1 MVWTG
6 QSFQKHN
13 HSLSPAQAAH
23 AAKIAN
29 HVLQSTGNEG
39 EAIATANKLARRDDG
54 GALTSPPM
62 GATQAAARRYAAMP
76 EEKLQEAA
84 LMLGSSPQGQI
95 ARRVL
100 QQRRMTG
107 GSQVTEGSQP
117 MGATDTDG
125 LQHRALGGPSFSEAN
140 PWWERQ
146 EAYAASRPAT
156 GFLSGA
162 TPGRADSLKTTAPS
176 GAYVMPAD
184 VIAGLGEGN
193 SLSGAHVMDMIL
205 RSGPHG
211 TPMPRGAKGMGP
223 PRPPRPVSY
232 QAKGGGVQAGNEPA
246 VPVALSHGEY
256 VVSPEQVAAL
266 GGGNVKRGHRILDEL
281 VMELRARHIKK
292 LKELKAPVG
301 SGKK

>member
-1 MVWTG
+1 MPWTG
-6 QSFQKHN
+6 PSFAKHN
-13 HSLSPAQAAH
+13 HSLSPVQSAH

-29 HVLQSTGNEG
+29 HVLQSTGSDRI
-39 EAIATANKLARRDDG
+39 AIATANKLARRDDG
-54 GALTSPPM
+54 GALAGSPM
-62 GATQAAARRYAAMP
+62 GGMQATARRYAAMP

-84 LMLGSSPQGQI
+84 LMLGSSPQGEV

-107 GSQVTEGSQP
+107 GSQA

-125 LQHRALGGPSFSEAN
+125 LQHRAMGGPSFSEAN

-176 GAYVMPAD
+176 GSYVMPAD

-205 RSGPHG
+205 RTGPHG
-211 TPMPRGAKGMGP
+211 IPMPRGARGMGP
-223 PRPPRPVSY
+223 PRPPHAISY
-232 QAKGGGVQAGNEPA
+232 QAKGGGVQYGSDAA

-256 VVSPEQVAAL
+256 VVTPEQVAVL
-266 GGGNVKRGHRILDEL
+266 GGGDVKRGHRILDEL

-292 LKELKAPVG
+292 LQKLKAPVG